1 MVAFAP
7 QLERLTA
14 FPFRRLAALL
24 ADVRPPAGLEPVDL
38 ALGEPQDPPP
48 ALLARTVADHAHLW
62 NRYPPP
68 QGTPEFRR
76 ACVDWLVRRYR
87 LPEGLLD
94 PERHVLP
101 LCGTKEGLFLAAA
114 LVAGRPER
122 PLALLPDPLYGV
134 YYGAAVTF
142 GLEPRFLPATAA
154 SGFLPDLDGLDAGTL
169 ARTAVFYVCTP
180 YNPTGAVADRA
191 WLRRV
196 LRLAHEHGFLLIVDE
211 CYAEIYDAEPPP
223 GALEVAAEEPGG
235 LRNLLVFHSLSK
247 RSSAPG
253 LRSGFACGDPEAI
266 ARFLHLRA
274 YGGAV
279 QPLPLMAAATA
290 LWRDEVHV
298 VETRERYRQRFAV
311 AERILGGRFGFR
323 RPPGGFF
330 LWLDVED
337 GERAAVRLWRE
348 AAIRVLPGTY
358 LGAGPTESSPARR
371 YVRLAMVHDA
381 DVTARALERF
391 VAVLG

>member
-1 MVAFAP
+1 MIASAP
-7 QLERLTA
+7 RLERLSA

-24 ADVRPPAGLEPVDL
+24 ADVPPPAGLEPIDL
-38 ALGEPQDPPP
+38 ALGEPRDPPP
-48 ALLARTVADHAHLW
+48 PVLARTVAEHAHLW

-87 LPEGLLD
+87 LPGDLLD
-94 PERHVLP
+94 PEHHVLP

-114 LVAGRPER
+114 LVADCPGRPF
-122 PLALLPDPLYGV
+122 ALLPDPLYGV
-134 YYGAAVTF
+134 YHGAAVTF
-142 GLEPRFLPATAA
+142 GLEPRFLPATRET
-154 SGFLPDLDGLDAGTL
+154 GFLPDLDAVDGETL
-169 ARTAVFYVCTP
+169 ARTAVLYLCSP
-180 YNPTGAVADRA
+180 YNPTGAVADRTY
-191 WLRRV
+191 LRRA
-196 LRLAHEHGFLLIVDE
+196 LHLARTFGFLLVVDE

-223 GALEVAAEEPGG
+223 GALEVAAEQPEG
-235 LRNLLVFHSLSK
+235 LRGLLVFHSLSK

-253 LRSGFACGDPEAI
+253 LRSGFVCGDPGVL

-274 YGGAV
+274 YAAAV
-279 QPLPLMAAATA
+279 QPLPLMAAAVA
-290 LWRDEVHV
+290 LWRDEAHV

-337 GERAAVRLWRE
+337 GERAAKRLWRE
-348 AAIRVLPGTY
+348 AALRVLPGAY
-358 LGAGPTESSPARR
+358 LGGGQAEDSPGRR
-371 YVRLAMVHDA
+371 YVRLAMVHDVE
-381 DVTARALERF
+381 VTARALERF